1 MATSRDALERAASPD
16 AKRASRPQ
24 ISMLS
29 FVLGFLL
36 GCTVFL
42 IVGVHTMMHT
52 VCIGSCA
59 TNGVVHTRS
68 SGLRVRFEDKPTLAM
83 TTTFKASPTT
93 TQIKKATNGI
103 VSAEVTKPSGCPN
116 RPLHLVL
123 LILSSPTGVS
133 RRNAIRGTWLH
144 DYRSSRLKVTAKFLI
159 GLLNLSRRRI
169 GNLTNEEATFG
180 DMLLLPDLRD
190 SYSNLSTKVLMGLK
204 WAYEGATFDFVI
216 KTDDDSYVRIE
227 KVAAAL
233 IKMNCEDRLYWG
245 YFMGHAFPEL
255 TGKWAETRWFHC
267 PHYLPYAM
275 GGGYVLSRRTVQAL
289 VRFSSRL
296 KLYSNEDVAVGSWL
310 APYRLVRKHDL
321 RFNVES
327 LSHGCNNGYIISHKE
342 RLRMLYE
349 KYTSILRNKTLCSE
363 EKEIRPA
370 YVYNWTVSPLRC
382 CERQKGL
389 QVVADT

>member
-1 MATSRDALERAASPD
+1 MAISRDAFERAASPD
-16 AKRASRPQ
+16 VKRASRPQ
-24 ISMLS
+24 ISLLS
-29 FVLGFLL
+29 FVLGFSL

-42 IVGVHTMMHT
+42 VVGVHTIMHT
-52 VCIGSCA
+52 MCIGSCA
-59 TNGVVHTRS
+59 TNAVVRTRTS
-68 SGLRVRFEDKPTLAM
+68 DLRVRLEDKPTLALA
-83 TTTFKASPTT
+83 TTLKASATFT
-93 TQIKKATNGI
+93 KATDGT
-103 VSAEVTKPSGCPN
+103 VSAQVKKPSVCPN

-123 LILSSPTGVS
+123 LILSSPTGTL

-144 DYRSSRLKVTAKFLI
+144 DYRSSRLKVTAKFLV
-159 GLLNLSRRRI
+159 GLRSLSRRRI

-204 WAYEGATFDFVI
+204 WAYEGATFDFVV
-216 KTDDDSYVRIE
+216 KTDDDSYIRIE
-227 KVAAAL
+227 KLAAAL
-233 IKMNCEDRLYWG
+233 IKMNCEERLYWG

-275 GGGYVLSRRTVQAL
+275 GGGYVLSRRTVQAI

-296 KLYSNEDVAVGSWL
+296 KLYSNEDVAVSSWL

-342 RLRMLYE
+342 RVRMLYE
-349 KYTSILRNKTLCSE
+349 KYTSLLRNKTLCSE

-370 YVYNWTVSPLRC
+370 YVYNWTVSPLQC
-382 CERQKGL
+382 CERLKGL
-389 QVVADT
+389 QVLDM

>member
-1 MATSRDALERAASPD
+1 MAISRDAFERAASPD
-16 AKRASRPQ
+16 VKRASRPQ
-24 ISMLS
+24 ISLLS
-29 FVLGFLL
+29 FVLGFSL

-42 IVGVHTMMHT
+42 VVGVHTIMHT
-52 VCIGSCA
+52 MCIGSCA
-59 TNGVVHTRS
+59 TNAVVRTRTS
-68 SGLRVRFEDKPTLAM
+68 DLRVRLEDKPTLALA
-83 TTTFKASPTT
+83 TTLKASATFT
-93 TQIKKATNGI
+93 KATDGT
-103 VSAEVTKPSGCPN
+103 VSAQVKKPSVCPN

-123 LILSSPTGVS
+123 LILSSPTGTL

-144 DYRSSRLKVTAKFLI
+144 DYRSSRLKVTAKFLV
-159 GLLNLSRRRI
+159 GLRSLSRRRI

-204 WAYEGATFDFVI
+204 WAYEGATFDFVV
-216 KTDDDSYVRIE
+216 KTDDDSYIRIE
-227 KVAAAL
+227 KLAAAL
-233 IKMNCEDRLYWG
+233 IKMNCEERLYWG

-275 GGGYVLSRRTVQAL
+275 GGGYVLSRRTVQAI

-296 KLYSNEDVAVGSWL
+296 KLYSNEDVAVSSWL

-342 RLRMLYE
+342 RVRMLYE
-349 KYTSILRNKTLCSE
+349 KYTSLLRNKTLCSE

-370 YVYNWTVSPLRC
+370 YVYNWTVSPLQC
-382 CERQKGL
+382 CERLKGL
-389 QVVADT
+389 QVVDM

>member
-1 MATSRDALERAASPD
+1 MAISRDAFERAASPD
-16 AKRASRPQ
+16 MKRASRPQ
-24 ISMLS
+24 ISLLS
-29 FVLGFLL
+29 FVLGFSL

-42 IVGVHTMMHT
+42 VVGVHTMIHT
-52 VCIGSCA
+52 MCIGSCA
-59 TNGVVHTRS
+59 TNAVVRTRTS
-68 SGLRVRFEDKPTLAM
+68 DLRVRLEDKPTLALA
-83 TTTFKASPTT
+83 TTLKASATFT
-93 TQIKKATNGI
+93 KATDGT
-103 VSAEVTKPSGCPN
+103 VSAQVKKPSVCPN

-123 LILSSPTGVS
+123 LILSSPTGTL

-144 DYRSSRLKVTAKFLI
+144 DYRSSRLKVTAKFLV
-159 GLLNLSRRRI
+159 GLRSLSRRRI

-204 WAYEGATFDFVI
+204 WAYEGATFDFVV
-216 KTDDDSYVRIE
+216 KTDDDSYIRIE
-227 KVAAAL
+227 KLAAAL
-233 IKMNCEDRLYWG
+233 IKMNCEERLYWG

-275 GGGYVLSRRTVQAL
+275 GGGYVLSRRTVQAI

-296 KLYSNEDVAVGSWL
+296 KLYSNEDVAVSSWL

-342 RLRMLYE
+342 RVRMLYE
-349 KYTSILRNKTLCSE
+349 KYTSLLRNKTLCSE

-370 YVYNWTVSPLRC
+370 YVYNWTVSPLQC
-382 CERQKGL
+382 CERLKGL
-389 QVVADT
+389 QVVDM

>member
-1 MATSRDALERAASPD
+1 MAISRDAFERAASPD
-16 AKRASRPQ
+16 VKRASRPQ
-24 ISMLS
+24 ISLLS
-29 FVLGFLL
+29 FVLGFSL

-42 IVGVHTMMHT
+42 VVGVHTMMHT
-52 VCIGSCA
+52 MCIGSCA
-59 TNGVVHTRS
+59 TNAVVRTRTS
-68 SGLRVRFEDKPTLAM
+68 DLRVRLEDKPTLALA
-83 TTTFKASPTT
+83 TTLEASATFT
-93 TQIKKATNGI
+93 KATDGT
-103 VSAEVTKPSGCPN
+103 VSAQVKKPSVCPN

-123 LILSSPTGVS
+123 LILSSPTGTL

-144 DYRSSRLKVTAKFLI
+144 DYRSSRLKVTAKFLV
-159 GLLNLSRRRI
+159 GLRSLSRRRI

-204 WAYEGATFDFVI
+204 WAYEGATFDFVV
-216 KTDDDSYVRIE
+216 KTDDDSYIRIE
-227 KVAAAL
+227 KLAAAL
-233 IKMNCEDRLYWG
+233 IKMNCEEHLYWG

-275 GGGYVLSRRTVQAL
+275 GGGYVLSRRTVQAI

-296 KLYSNEDVAVGSWL
+296 KLYSNEDVAVSSWL

-342 RLRMLYE
+342 RVRMLYE
-349 KYTSILRNKTLCSE
+349 KYTSLLRNKTLCSE

-370 YVYNWTVSPLRC
+370 YVYNWTVSPLQC
-382 CERQKGL
+382 CERLKGL
-389 QVVADT
+389 QVVDM

>member
-1 MATSRDALERAASPD
+1 MAISRDAFERAASPD
-16 AKRASRPQ
+16 VKRASRPQ
-24 ISMLS
+24 ISLLS
-29 FVLGFLL
+29 FVLGFSL

-42 IVGVHTMMHT
+42 VVGVHTMIHT
-52 VCIGSCA
+52 MCIGSCA
-59 TNGVVHTRS
+59 TNAVVRTRTS
-68 SGLRVRFEDKPTLAM
+68 DLRVRLEDKPTLALA
-83 TTTFKASPTT
+83 TTLKASATFT
-93 TQIKKATNGI
+93 KATDGT
-103 VSAEVTKPSGCPN
+103 VSAQVKKPSVCPN

-123 LILSSPTGVS
+123 LILSSPTGTL

-144 DYRSSRLKVTAKFLI
+144 DYRSSRLKVTAKFLV
-159 GLLNLSRRRI
+159 GLRSLSRRRI

-204 WAYEGATFDFVI
+204 WAYEGATFDFVV
-216 KTDDDSYVRIE
+216 KTDDDSYIRIE
-227 KVAAAL
+227 KLAAAL
-233 IKMNCEDRLYWG
+233 IKMNCEERLYWG

-275 GGGYVLSRRTVQAL
+275 GGGYVLSRRTVQAI

-296 KLYSNEDVAVGSWL
+296 KLYSNEDVAVSSWL

-342 RLRMLYE
+342 RVRMLYE
-349 KYTSILRNKTLCSE
+349 KYTSLLRNKTLCSE

-370 YVYNWTVSPLRC
+370 YVYNWTVSPLQC
-382 CERQKGL
+382 CERLKGL
-389 QVVADT
+389 QVLDM